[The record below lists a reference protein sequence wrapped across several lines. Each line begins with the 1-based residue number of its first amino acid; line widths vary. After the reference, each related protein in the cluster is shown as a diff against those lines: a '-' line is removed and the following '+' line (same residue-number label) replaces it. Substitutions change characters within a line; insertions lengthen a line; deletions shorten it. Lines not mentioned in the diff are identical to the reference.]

1 MYTILDPLL
10 LSFGDTKFKTYT
22 NNGSHQ
28 YGISL
33 LFWYKH
39 LSSGELIYQE
49 HLPSEHLPLVNG
61 EGGRVKDKGTGSRG
75 VGNGRWEILT
85 SCPP

>member
-49 HLPSEHLPLVNG
+49 HLPSELVNG
-61 EGGRVKDKGTGSRG
+61 EGGGGA
-75 VGNGRWEILT
+75 E
-85 SCPP
+85 